1 MIPELEELQSEMALV
16 DLFTTSKRG
25 GNLTEILLKNLQPLQ
40 MRMEQD
46 KNHKM
51 PHLHVSYGKNNHA
64 ASYDIQ
70 NGERI
75 VGKLDNKY
83 DKVVKS
89 WITNNQEKLT
99 KIWGE
104 IQSGDKKAYDISI
117 GKLI

>member
-1 MIPELEELQSEMALV
+1 MILDLEKLQSEMALV
-16 DLFTTSKRG
+16 DLFTTPKRG
-25 GNLTEILLKNLQPLQ
+25 KLTEILLKNLQPLQ

-89 WITNNQEKLT
+89 WITNHQEKLT
-99 KIWGE
+99 NIWGE
-104 IQSGDKKAYDISI
+104 IQSGDSNAYNLSI
-117 GKLI
+117 GQL